1 MWWCVNLVLNNIIV
15 RIIMQTIRQ
24 LVLYAKWLVF
34 IQRLYSTSMHD
45 RKKQKKSNK
54 EIKLNNSSEIARV
67 YDEKSND

>member
-1 MWWCVNLVLNNIIV
+1 
-15 RIIMQTIRQ
+15 
-24 LVLYAKWLVF
+24 
-34 IQRLYSTSMHD
+34 MHD